1 MDEKMTKPQILRAT
15 VNAALAVLVLFAALI
30 FMYAMARM
38 WVIGKAQAIMMTT
51 TVGTSIKQTESYL
64 GPPIYEQTK
73 SQWQTREHADAVML
87 PEGTERIVVYLILG
101 GNYCYV
107 FLNSDG
113 FILGSYWFFT

>member
-1 MDEKMTKPQILRAT
+1 MTKPQVLRAT
-15 VNAALAVLVLFAALI
+15 GNAALAVLVLFAALI
-30 FMYAMARM
+30 FMYAVARM

-51 TVGTSIKQTESYL
+51 TVGTSFKQTESYL
-64 GPPIYEQTK
+64 GPPLYEQTK

-87 PEGTERIVVYLILG
+87 PEGTERIVVYTITFG
-101 GNYCYV
+101 AYCYV